1 MKVVDFFCG
10 GGGFSEGFR
19 QAGFDIVFAVD
30 KWEPAIITYK
40 GNKPGVNA
48 VLDDVIRISN
58 LPDDQ
63 FEALVPD
70 SEVII
75 GSPPCQSFSHSN
87 KSGNADKSIGIKLI
101 KAYLKIIARKK
112 YKKNSILKYWVL
124 ENVPSVKEYI
134 EDEYTAED
142 LGLEGSFVLR
152 PHGGNSGKYNAKYYG
167 APTNR
172 QRYLC
177 GEFPPIQ
184 RTNEDNN
191 VKTLG
196 DVLKALGDPLS
207 PIPNEVTDLNYPTL
221 VLPKSQVTDHQY
233 IYELAPLNGKL
244 LKD

>member
-40 GNKPGVNA
+40 GNKPGVNV

-124 ENVPSVKEYI
+124 ENVPSVKEYT
-134 EDEYTAED
+134 DD
-142 LGLEGSFVLR
+142 QLLGS
-152 PHGGNSGKYNAKYYG
+152 
-167 APTNR
+167 
-172 QRYLC
+172 
-177 GEFPPIQ
+177 
-184 RTNEDNN
+184 
-191 VKTLG
+191 
-196 DVLKALGDPLS
+196 
-207 PIPNEVTDLNYPTL
+207 
-221 VLPKSQVTDHQY
+221 
-233 IYELAPLNGKL
+233 
-244 LKD
+244 